1 MVIIMSVKVADLH
14 HDLIRRLRTPIFLGS
29 YKKLP
34 EKDLIKLYSSNFHI
48 VLTAIFTLM
57 TYDTQ
62 FREIALL
69 DPFREAI
76 TQIIYYDHLIRR
88 NSNLLKKIL
97 TFDNYLDAKSSDTAG
112 FLYHVEGIYG
122 VETLSDFEALYNLGM
137 RSFSLTWNLG
147 NSFGSGCK
155 DKKDIGLTS
164 RGEEIIN
171 FALGHS
177 ILIDLAHLST
187 KTALD
192 VLEIADRNVFI
203 SHTGLRPLT
212 NISRNA
218 DEKVIEG
225 VVDRKGV
232 IGIIFHKGMLKVNDC
247 KPLDCFLKH
256 MDYIIE
262 NYGIDYV
269 AIGSDLYGIM
279 PEDSIYFKSGEV
291 DDVGAVISLL
301 SERYSK
307 TEIEKIAYLNFE
319 NFLKRSLS
327 K

>member
-1 MVIIMSVKVADLH
+1 MGVKIADLH
-14 HDLIRRLRTPIFLGS
+14 HDLSHRLRLPSFLGS

-34 EKDLIKLYSSNFHI
+34 EQDLMKLYSSNFYT
-48 VLTAIFTLM
+48 VLVAVFTPKPCDPL
-57 TYDTQ
+57 
-62 FREIALL
+62 FHEVELL

-76 TQIIYYDHLIRR
+76 TQIIYYDHLVQR
-88 NSNLLKKIL
+88 NKDFLKKVL
-97 TFDNYLDAKSSDTAG
+97 TFDDYLDAKNNNKAG
-112 FLYHVEGIYG
+112 FLYHIEGIYG
-122 VETLSDFEALYNLGM
+122 IETLSDFEALYNLGM

-171 FALGHS
+171 FALEHS

-262 NYGIDYV
+262 NYGIDHV

-319 NFLKRSLS
+319 NFLKRSLG